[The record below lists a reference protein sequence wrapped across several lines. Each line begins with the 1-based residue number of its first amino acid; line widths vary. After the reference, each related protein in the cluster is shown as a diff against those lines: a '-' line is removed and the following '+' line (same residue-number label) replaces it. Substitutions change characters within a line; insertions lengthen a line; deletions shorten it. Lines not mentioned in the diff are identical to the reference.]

1 MLIFGLRSC
10 LVSSEEPRPGLFGF
24 SVLGAA
30 SCVLKLDS
38 GELRYTYGG
47 VETHLPFGSPA
58 AACDADGDAK
68 EQSNGWRPSRA
79 EGKGTLLIGINLGV
93 AQVVTTVWR
102 TKLGTM
108 LWIGLKL
115 QHHC

>member
-38 GELRYTYGG
+38 CELRYTCGEF
-47 VETHLPFGSPA
+47 ETHLSFASLA
-58 AACDADGDAK
+58 AACDADGGAK
-68 EQSNGWRPSRA
+68 EQSNGWRRSRG
-79 EGKGTLLIGINLGV
+79 EGKRTLPIGTNLSMARLLSV
-93 AQVVTTVWR
+93 
-102 TKLGTM
+102 
-108 LWIGLKL
+108 
-115 QHHC
+115 

>member
-1 MLIFGLRSC
+1 
-10 LVSSEEPRPGLFGF
+10 
-24 SVLGAA
+24 VLGAA